1 MKSLISIIIPV
12 YRGNPVYFNKT
23 IESCL
28 NQTYDYVEVIII
40 DNGCNDALQ
49 DTLSKLNTKE
59 NVTVVKN
66 SKSGVCSGRN
76 LGVKTAKGDYI
87 MFLDA
92 DDWIESNACEILLN
106 HAVEAEADCVI
117 CNYSRDYS
125 DHSEKM
131 LHYIR
136 DTMYKDWKDYLKDLL
151 NVQAGVGFCWGKL
164 IKASTIENVLLN
176 EELSL
181 AEDAEYCARAS
192 QNWNIIVGDEHPLVH
207 YIFNDQSAVRK
218 FDTAYADKFLSSM
231 KAVEEDLKD
240 VMAEDKNI
248 ETLFYNF
255 VSYHVLLILVN
266 YCAHPQ
272 NKDQSMSSLN
282 TLMKNDLFKRAIK
295 NSNYN
300 GMSMTRKVPLWFL
313 KHKMNRLA
321 LLVGQVRQK
330 QFSKSK

>member
-1 MKSLISIIIPV
+1 MKNLISIIIPV

-28 NQTYDYVEVIII
+28 NQTYQNVEVIII
-40 DNGCNDALQ
+40 DNGCNDVLQ
-49 DTLSKLNTKE
+49 DTLSELNNKD

-192 QNWNIIVGDEHPLVH
+192 QNWSVIVGDEHPLVH
-207 YIFNDQSAVRK
+207 YIFNDQSAIDVLARTSSILSSAFFASSAIYGPPCICVFLLEYHHRYYLSTK
-218 FDTAYADKFLSSM
+218 IVLHAVHEALSRDYCLLCLIISTSLPAVADKSVSSWATPAM
-231 KAVEEDLKD
+231 AAVCWLTILEVASPL
-240 VMAEDKNI
+240 V
-248 ETLFYNF
+248 T
-255 VSYHVLLILVN
+255 VSLTDSPIWLVN
-266 YCAHPQ
+266 
-272 NKDQSMSSLN
+272 S
-282 TLMKNDLFKRAIK
+282 
-295 NSNYN
+295 
-300 GMSMTRKVPLWFL
+300 
-313 KHKMNRLA
+313 
-321 LLVGQVRQK
+321 
-330 QFSKSK
+330 